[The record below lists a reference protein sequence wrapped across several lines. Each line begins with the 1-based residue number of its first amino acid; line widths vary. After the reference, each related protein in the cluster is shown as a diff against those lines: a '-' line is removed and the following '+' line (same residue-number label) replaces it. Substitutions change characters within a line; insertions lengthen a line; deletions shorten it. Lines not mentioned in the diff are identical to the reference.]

1 MSDNVIKF
9 PYKMRRTAKP
19 VATVCELAAEQ
30 FEDLVIMGQNKQGDV
45 QMITTL
51 KDPADI
57 LWYMEA
63 ARFGIMHGG
72 VEEDEL
78 YE

>member
-1 MSDNVIKF
+1 MSDNIIKF

-19 VATVCELAAEQ
+19 VSLVCEMAAET
-30 FEDLVIMGQNKQGDV
+30 FEQLVIMGQNKQGQV

-63 ARFGIMHGG
+63 ARFGIMQGL
-72 VEEDEL
+72 EEEEEI

>member
-1 MSDNVIKF
+1 
-9 PYKMRRTAKP
+9 MRRTVKP
-19 VATVCELAAEQ
+19 VPLVCEMAAET
-30 FEDLVIMGQNKQGDV
+30 FEQLVIMGQNKQGQV

-63 ARFGIMHGG
+63 ARFGILQGL
-72 VEEDEL
+72 EEEVM

>member
-9 PYKMRRTAKP
+9 PYKIKRINKP
-19 VATVCELAAEQ
+19 VPLVCEMASESFEQ
-30 FEDLVIMGQNKQGDV
+30 IVIMGQNKQGQV

-51 KDPADI
+51 KDPADV

-63 ARFGIMHGG
+63 ARFGIMQGLE
-72 VEEDEL
+72 EEDEL

>member
-9 PYKMRRTAKP
+9 PYKMRRTVKP
-19 VATVCELAAEQ
+19 VSVVCEMAAEE
-30 FEDLVIMGQNKQGDV
+30 FEQLVIMGQNKKGQV

-51 KDPADI
+51 GDPADV

-63 ARFGIMHGG
+63 ARFGIMQGL
-72 VEEDEL
+72 EEEEV

>member
-1 MSDNVIKF
+1 M
-9 PYKMRRTAKP
+9 
-19 VATVCELAAEQ
+19 AAET
-30 FEDLVIMGQNKQGDV
+30 FEQLVIMGQNKQGQV

-51 KDPADI
+51 KDPADV

-63 ARFGIMHGG
+63 ARFGIMQGL
-72 VEEDEL
+72 EEEEI

>member
-9 PYKMRRTAKP
+9 PYKMKRTDKP
-19 VATVCELAAEQ
+19 VASVCDMASETFEQ
-30 FEDLVIMGQNKQGDV
+30 IVIMGQNKQGQV

-51 KDPADI
+51 KDPADV

-63 ARFGIMHGG
+63 ARFGIMQGL
-72 VEEDEL
+72 EEEEV

>member
-1 MSDNVIKF
+1 MSDNIIKF
-9 PYKMRRTAKP
+9 PYKMRRTTKP

-30 FEDLVIMGQNKQGDV
+30 FDQLVIMGQNKQGDV

-51 KDPADI
+51 KDPADV

-63 ARFGIMHGG
+63 ARFGIMQGLE
-72 VEEDEL
+72 EEDEL